1 MYPNTNI
8 SRCLVLNHDNRY
20 NSLTP
25 TLFIEMSVPS
35 QDNESV
41 MSVPSQDNESV
52 MSVPSQDNESV
63 MSVPSQDNESVMYL
77 CIKGLGFGSFYDFGI

>member
-35 QDNESV
+35 QE
-41 MSVPSQDNESV
+41 
-52 MSVPSQDNESV
+52 
-63 MSVPSQDNESVMYL
+63 NESVMYL
-77 CIKGLGFGSFYDFGI
+77 CIRCLGFVSFYDFGI

>member
-35 QDNESV
+35 QE
-41 MSVPSQDNESV
+41 
-52 MSVPSQDNESV
+52 
-63 MSVPSQDNESVMYL
+63 NESVMYL
-77 CIKGLGFGSFYDFGI
+77 CIRGLGFVSFYDFGI

>member
-52 MSVPSQDNESV
+52 M
-63 MSVPSQDNESVMYL
+63 YL

>member
-41 MSVPSQDNESV
+41 M
-52 MSVPSQDNESV
+52 
-63 MSVPSQDNESVMYL
+63 YL